1 MYSANTHIDE
11 RNHEQDG
18 VLDRQLSWVQ
28 KTLERTKGD
37 RWIWLIIIMLSM
49 ISIMA
54 VYSATGAI
62 AYKKGVA
69 VEKYLLFKHIIFV
82 LMGIGMIYIAH
93 LLDYKYYAGISKILM
108 IITLPLLLYTLA
120 FGSQINGASRWV
132 QVPVIGLTFQTS
144 DLAKLALITFLA
156 RMLTKKQE
164 NIKDV
169 KNAFIPIM
177 GSVCVVFVLI
187 ALANLSTAL
196 MLFGVSILLL
206 IIGRISIKQIAFVCA
221 GGVVLLMFVVFLGPR
236 RETYKSRINTFMHP
250 ELQSSDKTFQSDHSK
265 IALATGGL
273 FGKGPGNSTERNFL
287 PHPYSDFIFAIIIE
301 EYGTVGGLGIV
312 VLYLV
317 LLYRCVRIVV
327 RSPKAFGALLAA
339 GLSFSLTIQA
349 FANMAVAVGLGPVT
363 GVPLPLVSMGGT
375 SMIFTSIAFGIILSV
390 SRDVE
395 EHSTKKEEKVIVG
408 TIPAMG

>member
-1 MYSANTHIDE
+1 MFNINAI
-11 RNHEQDG
+11 
-18 VLDRQLSWVQ
+18 
-28 KTLERTKGD
+28 LERTKGD
-37 RWIWLIIIMLSM
+37 RWIWLIIVMLSM

-62 AYKKGVA
+62 AYKKGVT
-69 VEKYLLFKHIIFV
+69 VERYLLFKHVIFV
-82 LMGIGMIYIAH
+82 LLGIAMIYISH
-93 LLDYKYYAGISKILM
+93 LLDYKYYAGISKLLM
-108 IITLPLLLYTLA
+108 IITIPLLIYTL
-120 FGSQINGASRWV
+120 FTGQINGASRWV
-132 QVPVIGLTFQTS
+132 QVPIIGLTFQTS
-144 DLAKLALITFLA
+144 DLAKLSLITFLA

-169 KNAFIPIM
+169 KNSFLPIM
-177 GSVCVVFVLI
+177 GSVVVVFGLI
-187 ALANLSTAL
+187 AKANMSTGL

-206 IIGRISIKQIAFVCA
+206 IVGRVSIKQISIVCA
-221 GGVVLLMFVVFLGPR
+221 GGVVMIFFLFLTTDRAG
-236 RETYKSRINTFMHP
+236 TWHSRIDAFMHP

-301 EYGTVGGLGIV
+301 EYGTVGGLAIV

-317 LLYRCVRIVV
+317 LLYRCVRIVT

-395 EHSTKKEEKVIVG
+395 EHSVKKEEKVVVG
-408 TIPAMG
+408 TLPAMG

>member
-1 MYSANTHIDE
+1 MFNINA
-11 RNHEQDG
+11 
-18 VLDRQLSWVQ
+18 L
-28 KTLERTKGD
+28 LERTKGD
-37 RWIWLIIIMLSM
+37 RWIWIIIILLSM
-49 ISIMA
+49 VSIMA

-62 AYKKGVA
+62 AYKKGIT
-69 VEKYLLFKHIIFV
+69 VEKYLLYKHVIFV
-82 LMGIGMIYIAH
+82 MLGIGMIYIAH

-108 IITLPLLLYTLA
+108 IITVPLLLYTLV
-120 FGSQINGASRWV
+120 FGQTLNDASRWV
-132 QVPVIGLTFQTS
+132 KIPVINLTFQTS

-156 RMLTKKQE
+156 RMLTRKQE

-169 KNAFIPIM
+169 KSAFIPIM
-177 GSVCVVFVLI
+177 GSVCMVFILI

-206 IIGRISIKQIAFVCA
+206 IIGRISIKQILTVCA
-221 GGVVLLMFVVFLGPR
+221 GGFVLLLFVVFLGPR
-236 RETYKSRINTFMHP
+236 RETYKSRINSFMHP
-250 ELQSSDKTFQSDHSK
+250 ELQHSDKTYQSDHAK

-273 FGKGPGNSTERNFL
+273 LGKGPGNSTERNFL

-301 EYGTVGGLGIV
+301 EYGTVGGFAII

-317 LLYRCVRIVV
+317 LLYRCVRIVT

-395 EHSTKKEEKVIVG
+395 ENEGKMKKEDKVVVG
-408 TIPAMG
+408 SIPAMG

>member
-1 MYSANTHIDE
+1 MFNINA
-11 RNHEQDG
+11 
-18 VLDRQLSWVQ
+18 L
-28 KTLERTKGD
+28 LERTKGD
-37 RWIWLIIIMLSM
+37 RWIWIIILLLSM
-49 ISIMA
+49 ISIMV

-62 AYKKGVA
+62 AYKKGIS
-69 VEKYLLFKHIIFV
+69 VEKYLLFKHVIFV
-82 LMGIGMIYIAH
+82 LLGIGMIYIAH

-108 IITLPLLLYTLA
+108 IITVPLLFYTLI
-120 FGSQINGASRWV
+120 FGQSLNDASRWV
-132 QVPVIGLTFQTS
+132 KIPVIGLTFQTS
-144 DLAKLALITFLA
+144 DLAKLSLITFLA
-156 RMLTKKQE
+156 RMLTRKQE

-169 KNAFIPIM
+169 RSAFLPIM

-206 IIGRISIKQIAFVCA
+206 IIGRISIKQIATVCA
-221 GGVVLLMFVVFLGPR
+221 GGLVLLMLVVFLGPR
-236 RETYKSRINTFMHP
+236 RETYKSRINSFLHP
-250 ELQSSDKTFQSDHSK
+250 ELQHSDKTYQSDHAK
-265 IALATGGL
+265 IALATGGVL
-273 FGKGPGNSTERNFL
+273 GKGPGNSTERNFL

-301 EYGTVGGLGIV
+301 EYGTVGGLAV
-312 VLYLV
+312 MVLYLV
-317 LLYRCVRIVV
+317 LLYRCVRIVT

-395 EHSTKKEEKVIVG
+395 ENVGKTKKEEVDNKVVVG
-408 TIPAMG
+408 SIPAMG

>member
-1 MYSANTHIDE
+1 MGT
-11 RNHEQDG
+11 
-18 VLDRQLSWVQ
+18 VQ
-28 KTLERTKGD
+28 ALLEKTKGD
-37 RWIWLIIIMLSM
+37 RWIWLIIILLSL
-49 ISIMA
+49 ISIFA
-54 VYSATGAI
+54 VYSATGTL
-62 AYKKGVA
+62 AYKQGKT
-69 VEKYLLFKHIIFV
+69 VEKILLTKHLIFV
-82 LMGIGMIYIAH
+82 VMGIGMIYIAH
-93 LLDYKYYAGISKILM
+93 LVDYKYYAGISKILM
-108 IITLPLLLYTLA
+108 IITIPLLFYTLV
-120 FGSQINGASRWV
+120 FGASLNDASRWV
-132 QVPVIGLTFQTS
+132 KIPIIGLTFQTS
-144 DLAKLALITFLA
+144 DLAKLSLITFLA

-169 KNAFIPIM
+169 KTSFIPIM

-206 IIGRISIKQIAFVCA
+206 IIGRISIKQIMIVCA
-221 GGVVLLMFVVFLGPR
+221 GGFVLLMFVFFLGPR
-236 RETYKSRINTFMHP
+236 RETYKSRINSYLHP
-250 ELQSSDKTFQSDHSK
+250 EKQHSDKTFQADQSK

-273 FGKGPGNSTERNFL
+273 FGKGPGNSTQRNFL
-287 PHPYSDFIFAIIIE
+287 PHPYSDFIFAIIVE
-301 EYGTVGGLGIV
+301 EYGLFGALIII

-317 LLYRCVRIVV
+317 LLYRCVRIVTQ
-327 RSPKAFGALLAA
+327 SPKAFGALLAA

-395 EHSTKKEEKVIVG
+395 ENGKRALNDETIKSEKNTKKVIVG
-408 TIPAMG
+408 ELPAMT